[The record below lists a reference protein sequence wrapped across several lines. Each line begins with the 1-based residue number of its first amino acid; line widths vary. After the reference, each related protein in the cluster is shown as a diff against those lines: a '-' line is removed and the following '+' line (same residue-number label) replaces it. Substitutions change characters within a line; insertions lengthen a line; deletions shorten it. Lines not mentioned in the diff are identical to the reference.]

1 MKNRNWNDTNE
12 NVQQSSKF
20 LHCWIPDCISQ
31 EWFRENIPS
40 QSSSDCHL
48 LERAHVVSWKRPD
61 LSFLSISIVHCNF
74 PSLALTARYKESE
87 ASQKRLLR
95 YIKQGS
101 HVLLWHKNTIYWDSA
116 VHLGRICAVSPIS
129 LFFSSTALTAPLKTT
144 LMLTFILWASIW
156 AYQRH
161 SKRAWH
167 FNAGSYVELP
177 VTLCHRVIATNVTTF
192 AHAFLKN

>member
-1 MKNRNWNDTNE
+1 MFNKA
-12 NVQQSSKF
+12 QSF
-20 LHCWIPDCISQ
+20 FHCWIPDCISQ

-144 LMLTFILWASIW
+144 LTLTFILWASIW

-161 SKRAWH
+161 SKRAWQ

-177 VTLCHRVIATNVTTF
+177 VTLCHRIIATNVTTF